1 MGNEYQLLTL
11 TGEQQMEEETR
22 ETYKPFL
29 ESDFPLME
37 KFRELAPGS
46 FKHSQNVANICESI
60 AIELKLN
67 ADLMKVSALYHDVGK
82 MINPTYFS
90 ENQEGE
96 NPHDKIEPWISYQI
110 ISRHVSDTIAIL
122 LNYDFPV
129 KVMKIISQHHGDTVL
144 RHFYEQSKAGSD
156 ELYRYKCTKK
166 PTCDE
171 AAILMIVDSV
181 EATARSLASNGKLE
195 NSDEKRKVVDST
207 INRLVDDS
215 QLDSMKIGTLKTI
228 RKVLY
233 KELESIYHK
242 RVTYEDNETVG
253 DARINGINGEKI

>member
-1 MGNEYQLLTL
+1 MGNKSQLLTVI
-11 TGEQQMEEETR
+11 GEEQMEEETR

-29 ESDFPLME
+29 ESDFPLLEM
-37 KFRELAPGS
+37 FRELAPGS

-67 ADLMKVSALYHDVGK
+67 VDLLKVSAFYHDVGK
-82 MINPTYFS
+82 MVNPLYFS
-90 ENQEGE
+90 ENQEKD
-96 NPHDKIEPWISYQI
+96 NPHDKLEPWVSYQI
-110 ISRHVSDTIAIL
+110 ISRHVSDTVALL

-144 RHFYEQSKAGSD
+144 RYFYEQSKAATD

-181 EATARSLASNGKLE
+181 EATARSQASNGKLE
-195 NSDEKRKVVDST
+195 NSDEKRRVVDNT

-242 RVTYEDNETVG
+242 RVAYEDNETIG
-253 DARINGINGEKI
+253 ERRNGINGNGEI

>member
-1 MGNEYQLLTL
+1 
-11 TGEQQMEEETR
+11 MEEETR

-29 ESDFPLME
+29 ESDFPLLEM
-37 KFRELAPGS
+37 FRELAPGS

-60 AIELKLN
+60 AIELKMN

-82 MINPTYFS
+82 MINPKYFS
-90 ENQEGE
+90 ENQENE
-96 NPHDKIEPWISYQI
+96 NPHDNMDPWMSYQI
-110 ISRHVSDTIAIL
+110 ISRHVSDTVAIL
-122 LNYDFPV
+122 LNYNFPI
-129 KVMKIISQHHGDTVL
+129 KVMKIVSQHHGDTVL
-144 RHFYEQSKAGSD
+144 RHFYELSKAGSD

>member
-1 MGNEYQLLTL
+1 
-11 TGEQQMEEETR
+11 MEDER
-22 ETYKPFL
+22 QIYKQFL

-37 KFRELAPGS
+37 LFRERAPGS
-46 FKHSQNVANICESI
+46 FKHSQNVSNIVESI

-82 MINPTYFS
+82 MINPTFFS
-90 ENQEGE
+90 ENQEGA
-96 NPHDKIEPWISYQI
+96 NPHDNLDPWVSYQI

-122 LNYDFPV
+122 LNYDFPR
-129 KVMKIISQHHGDTVL
+129 KVMKIVSQHHGDTVL
-144 RHFYEQSKAGSD
+144 RYFYDKSQAGSD
-156 ELYRYKCTKK
+156 ELYRYKCTRK
-166 PTCDE
+166 PECDE

-195 NSDEKRKVVDST
+195 SSDERRKMVDVT
-207 INRLVDDS
+207 INRLVEDS
-215 QLDSMKIGTLKTI
+215 QLDSMKIGTLKVI

-242 RVTYEDNETVG
+242 RVSYADDEQTLGERV
-253 DARINGINGEKI
+253 NGLNGEIT